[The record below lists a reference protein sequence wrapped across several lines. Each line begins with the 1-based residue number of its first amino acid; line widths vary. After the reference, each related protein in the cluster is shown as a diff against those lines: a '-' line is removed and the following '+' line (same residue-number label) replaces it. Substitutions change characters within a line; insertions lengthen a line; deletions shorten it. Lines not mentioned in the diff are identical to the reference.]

1 MAIFNID
8 KILYYGR
15 YYSNERQGYKTLW
28 WFCLDD
34 FEVYDTQ
41 KLIEQYAYANC
52 KEIIS
57 SEKYIPLFRTDI
69 VSLEKR
75 FIKEHGF
82 HDLKIQ
88 DYQVNDYDVAFKIF
102 IDRHFLTK
110 QWYEFER
117 KQLYNDAVKWCKE
130 NGISFK
136 SE

>member
-15 YYSNERQGYKTLW
+15 YYSNERQEYKTLW

-41 KLIEQYAYANC
+41 KLIEQYAYVNC

-69 VSLEKR
+69 ISLEK
-75 FIKEHGF
+75 
-82 HDLKIQ
+82 D
-88 DYQVNDYDVAFKIF
+88 
-102 IDRHFLTK
+102 
-110 QWYEFER
+110 
-117 KQLYNDAVKWCKE
+117 
-130 NGISFK
+130 S
-136 SE
+136 